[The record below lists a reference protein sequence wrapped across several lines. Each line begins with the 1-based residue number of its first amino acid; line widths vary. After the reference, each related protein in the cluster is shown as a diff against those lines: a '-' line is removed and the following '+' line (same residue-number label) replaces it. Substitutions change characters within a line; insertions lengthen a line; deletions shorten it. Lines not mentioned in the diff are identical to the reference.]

1 MTFSVYN
8 HSIELDLMFLELDLY
23 IFCYQ
28 WNLGIIYMY
37 ELCFLFAHKQDFE
50 QKEAEKLILAEG
62 GSEKPCRSMPDVK
75 LLGLTA
81 YSV

>member
-1 MTFSVYN
+1 
-8 HSIELDLMFLELDLY
+8 
-23 IFCYQ
+23 
-28 WNLGIIYMY
+28 MY

-62 GSEKPCRSMPDVK
+62 GCEKPCRSMPDVK